1 MRSRC
6 LYILVRVS
14 RVRLRKSGGWVAVYG
29 VGILALSLED
39 GLGRV
44 GPLGRSSDILLV
56 ELAARS
62 GSGDVLVTM
71 TVAMSLADS
80 VGRQG
85 GEGIVGPVGMLA
97 VVSLAESA
105 AELCSKDVM
114 EVRAWAACSCLL
126 AALFLRTRGI

>member
-1 MRSRC
+1 M
-6 LYILVRVS
+6 
-14 RVRLRKSGGWVAVYG
+14 RLRKWGGLVAVYG

-39 GLGRV
+39 GVGRV

-56 ELAARS
+56 ELSARS

-85 GEGIVGPVGMLA
+85 GEGIVGTVRMLA
-97 VVSLAESA
+97 VVWLAESA
-105 AELCSKDVM
+105 AKLCNEDIV
-114 EVRAWAACSCLL
+114 EVRAWAVGSCLL
-126 AALFLRTRGI
+126 AALFSRTRGI